1 MNYSLVT
8 LTLCWLIVEVL
19 GFVPIQPVNAFHR
32 TSASLDESAS
42 AGDDNNAAASGSDR
56 PKNMVDTKI
65 FLAAVNTLEGKTDS
79 EAEETPYAIGKIDIN
94 LSIVGTPGLDLAEA
108 PGLLVLVSSVSGNA
122 AEVGIQMGDT
132 IVSIGAAGGTFQQE
146 TKGLTLEETAA
157 VLMAAA
163 NHAIENGLTEVELEI
178 NRLIKLAYSD

>member
-132 IVSIGAAGGTFQQE
+132 IVSIGAAGGTFQE